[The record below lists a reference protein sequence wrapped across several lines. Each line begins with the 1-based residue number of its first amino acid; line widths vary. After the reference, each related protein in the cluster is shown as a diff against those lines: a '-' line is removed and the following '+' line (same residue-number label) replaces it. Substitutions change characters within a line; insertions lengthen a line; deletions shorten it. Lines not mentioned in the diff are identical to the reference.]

1 MCGSRE
7 SHTVSNSEITE
18 IIQKELWRM
27 PYRPDAL
34 NYPVQREGEGR
45 MDEGGGGPMTVGEY
59 F

>member
-1 MCGSRE
+1 
-7 SHTVSNSEITE
+7 
-18 IIQKELWRM
+18 M

-34 NYPVQREGEGR
+34 NYPVQGEGEGR

>member
-1 MCGSRE
+1 MERIYPKRIGGGGRVCGSRE

-34 NYPVQREGEGR
+34 NYPVRG
-45 MDEGGGGPMTVGEY
+45 
-59 F
+59 

>member
-34 NYPVQREGEGR
+34 NYPVQGEGR

>member
-34 NYPVQREGEGR
+34 NYPGS
-45 MDEGGGGPMTVGEY
+45 GGGGGENGRRRRRADDGG
-59 F
+59 